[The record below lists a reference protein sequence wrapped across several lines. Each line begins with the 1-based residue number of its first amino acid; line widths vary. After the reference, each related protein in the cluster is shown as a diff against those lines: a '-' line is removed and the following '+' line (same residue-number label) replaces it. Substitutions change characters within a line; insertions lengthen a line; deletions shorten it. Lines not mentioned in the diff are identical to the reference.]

1 MMIILKIIYIYSSFE
16 INNLDLY
23 YNYLININKIIF
35 KNKIIYFKYLL
46 Y

>member
-1 MMIILKIIYIYSSFE
+1 MDDDYIKNYIYIYSSFE

-35 KNKIIYFKYLL
+35 NI
-46 Y
+46 

>member
-1 MMIILKIIYIYSSFE
+1 MDDNYIKNYIYIYSSFE

-35 KNKIIYFKYLL
+35 KNKIIYFK
-46 Y
+46 